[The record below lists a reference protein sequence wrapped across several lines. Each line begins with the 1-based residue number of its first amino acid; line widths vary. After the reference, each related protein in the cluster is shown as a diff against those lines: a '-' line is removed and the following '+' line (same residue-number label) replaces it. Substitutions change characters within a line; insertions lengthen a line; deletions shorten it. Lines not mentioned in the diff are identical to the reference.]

1 MRGKQFGKGRSKF
14 FPVRCSC
21 SGREQIGALE
31 GLVCS
36 APLFVK
42 PTGNFYF
49 AGESGKKVAFL
60 NGKWHENKI
69 MVIDRHS
76 FKKS

>member
-36 APLFVK
+36 AQLFVK
-42 PTGNFYF
+42 PTGNFILQER
-49 AGESGKKVAFL
+49 AE
-60 NGKWHENKI
+60 
-69 MVIDRHS
+69 
-76 FKKS
+76 KSCVS

>member
-1 MRGKQFGKGRSKF
+1 LAKGEAKF
-14 FPVRCSC
+14 FLFVRCSC

-42 PTGNFYF
+42 PTGNFILQER
-49 AGESGKKVAFL
+49 AE
-60 NGKWHENKI
+60 
-69 MVIDRHS
+69 
-76 FKKS
+76 KSCVS

>member
-1 MRGKQFGKGRSKF
+1 MRGKQFGKGRSKV

-42 PTGNFYF
+42 PTGNFILQERAEKELRF
-49 AGESGKKVAFL
+49 SMA
-60 NGKWHENKI
+60 NGMKI
-69 MVIDRHS
+69 
-76 FKKS
+76 K

>member
-42 PTGNFYF
+42 PTGNFILQERAEKELRF
-49 AGESGKKVAFL
+49 SMA
-60 NGKWHENKI
+60 NGMKI
-69 MVIDRHS
+69 
-76 FKKS
+76 K

>member
-1 MRGKQFGKGRSKF
+1 MRGKQFGKGRSKLF
-14 FPVRCSC
+14 LFGRGSC

-42 PTGNFYF
+42 PTGNFILLERAEKELRF
-49 AGESGKKVAFL
+49 SMA
-60 NGKWHENKI
+60 NGMKI
-69 MVIDRHS
+69 
-76 FKKS
+76 K

>member
-14 FPVRCSC
+14 FLFVRCSC

-42 PTGNFYF
+42 PTGNFILQERAEKELRF
-49 AGESGKKVAFL
+49 SMA
-60 NGKWHENKI
+60 NGMKI
-69 MVIDRHS
+69 
-76 FKKS
+76 K

>member
-1 MRGKQFGKGRSKF
+1 VAKGEANF

-36 APLFVK
+36 AQLFVK
-42 PTGNFYF
+42 PTGNFILQER
-49 AGESGKKVAFL
+49 AE
-60 NGKWHENKI
+60 
-69 MVIDRHS
+69 
-76 FKKS
+76 KSCVS